1 MKLIALALA
10 AALAAPISAA
20 ARNPFTVYAP
30 TATAFV
36 ECAGDECAAMWAKV
50 QPWVALNAPFRIS
63 VATDLVVQTL
73 GPLES
78 MADAFAYTVT
88 REPGRITI
96 TTHCARVMWGRCA
109 YDPAPAANLLWAELR
124 KETER

>member
-1 MKLIALALA
+1 MKKIAAVLCALLSMPIA
-10 AALAAPISAA
+10 AHAK
-20 ARNPFTVYAP
+20 NPFVAYAP
-30 TATAFV
+30 EATAFV
-36 ECAGDECAAMWAKV
+36 ECAPEACDALWLKV
-50 QPWVALNAPFRIS
+50 QPWIARNAPFRIS
-63 VATDLVVQTL
+63 VATDLVVQTF

-96 TTHCARVMWGRCA
+96 TAHCARVLWGRCA

-124 KETER
+124 KESP